1 VKYLA
6 KQNLGLYPGGLPT
19 TFTKTG
25 QQWDFPN
32 CWPPLEHMVVQGL
45 EKTGLAEAK
54 EMAFVLAERRVRV
67 VMGSNKGF
75 KTVLS
80 NNSNNFLC

>member
-1 VKYLA
+1 
-6 KQNLGLYPGGLPT
+6 
-19 TFTKTG
+19 
-25 QQWDFPN
+25 
-32 CWPPLEHMVVQGL
+32 MVVQGL

-80 NNSNNFLC
+80 NNSNNSNNFLC